1 MIEGSCIQMEVD
13 PAYMIGM
20 LKVEDETYSCIQIE
34 ILNMETSQKSHK
46 ENTYFSSSQCWDLLL
61 NVKA

>member
-34 ILNMETSQKSHK
+34 ILNMEISQKSQE
-46 ENTYFSSSQCWDLLL
+46 ENTYFSSSQCWDFLL

>member
-1 MIEGSCIQMEVD
+1 MEVD

-34 ILNMETSQKSHK
+34 ILNMEISQKSQE
-46 ENTYFSSSQCWDLLL
+46 ENTYFSSSQCWDFLL

>member
-1 MIEGSCIQMEVD
+1 MEVD
-13 PAYMIGM
+13 LAYMIGM

>member
-34 ILNMETSQKSHK
+34 ILNMEISRKSQE
-46 ENTYFSSSQCWDLLL
+46 ENTYFSSSQCWDFLL